1 MEKSDLIVKF
11 LNGEVSESELQ
22 QLYQW
27 VNESDENRAV
37 FAEFK
42 NSRAILASKLTPDSS
57 AADFDS
63 LMKKIPQKKKSAFSV
78 KKLYRIAAAIL
89 FPVILA
95 ICAWLVHEHYFQ
107 IIDPVYT
114 EIIAPPKHN
123 SQVVLA
129 DGTQVWLS
137 PESKLVYNQLYGQV
151 NRKVKLIG
159 EGYFE
164 VAHNTEK
171 PFFVETYGL
180 DVRVLGTSFNV
191 EAYTED
197 KIVRTTLV
205 RGSLQVESE
214 EFQNEIVLTPG
225 DRLSV
230 NVEEN
235 KVHIEKV
242 NTEIYRLVKDGL
254 LIFKRNNLNE
264 VCRKLER
271 WFMIP
276 IEYDGKGNQNLLFTA
291 KFEDESIERILKI
304 VGETIPINYQIRQD
318 KIIIT
323 YKNGNQ

>member
-1 MEKSDLIVKF
+1 MEDSDLILKF
-11 LNGEVSESELQ
+11 LNGEASESELQ
-22 QLYQW
+22 KLYQW
-27 VNESDENRAV
+27 VNESQENRAI
-37 FAEFK
+37 FAELK
-42 NSRAILASKLTPDSS
+42 NSKAILSAKLAPDNS
-57 AADFDS
+57 AAGFDS
-63 LMKKIPQKKKSAFSV
+63 LIKKIPQKKSVFSI
-78 KKLYRIAAAIL
+78 KKVYRVAAAIL
-89 FPVILA
+89 FPILLA
-95 ICAWLVHEHYFQ
+95 ACAWLMHQQYFKVV
-107 IIDPVYT
+107 DPVYT

-137 PESKLVYNQLYGQV
+137 PESKLIYSQLYGQE
-151 NRKVKLIG
+151 NRKVELIG

-164 VAHNTEK
+164 VELNAEK
-171 PFFVETYGL
+171 PFFVKTYGL
-180 DVRVLGTSFNV
+180 DVKVLGTSFNV

-197 KIVRTTLV
+197 KIIRTTLV
-205 RGSLQVESE
+205 RGSVQVESDE
-214 EFQNEIVLTPG
+214 LQNEIILTPG

-230 NVEEN
+230 NVEQN
-235 KVHIEKV
+235 KVNVEKV

-304 VGETIPINYQIRQD
+304 VSETIPINYQIRQD
-318 KIIIT
+318 KIIIK
-323 YKNGNQ
+323 YKNGTN

>member
-1 MEKSDLIVKF
+1 MEKTDLIIGF
-11 LNGEVSESELQ
+11 LNREASESELQ

-37 FAEFK
+37 FAELK
-42 NSRAILASKLTPDSS
+42 NSRAILSAKLTPDSS
-57 AADFDS
+57 GADFDS
-63 LMKKIPQKKKSAFSV
+63 LMKKIPQKKKSVFTV
-78 KKLYRIAAAIL
+78 KKLYRFAAMIL
-89 FPVILA
+89 FPVLLA
-95 ICAWLVHEHYFQ
+95 VCAWLVREHYFQ
-107 IIDPVYT
+107 IIDPFYT

-137 PESKLVYNQLYGQV
+137 PESKLVYSQFYGQE

-164 VAHNTEK
+164 VARDEEN
-171 PFFVETYGL
+171 PFYVETYGL
-180 DVRVLGTSFNV
+180 NVRVLGTSFNV
-191 EAYTED
+191 EAYLED
-197 KIVRTTLV
+197 NIIRTTLV
-205 RGSLQVESE
+205 RGSVQVESE

-235 KVHIEKV
+235 KVYVEKV

-304 VGETIPINYQIRQD
+304 VSETIPINYQIRQD
-318 KIIIT
+318 KIIIK
-323 YKNGNQ
+323 YKNGTD